1 MSFVTK
7 CVVGLLSFG
16 ALMASALP
24 AIARPATLIA
34 DTNLR
39 TDPSLTATVSR
50 VLPRG
55 CNLEVLNIRL
65 ADNGVY
71 WYYVR
76 SQVQGRAEG
85 WVVSSLTE
93 FEPSQKRYATLAGD
107 RSDTINVRS
116 APNLNSNILHYGVP
130 GDLVTVE
137 ESSQQ
142 FQGYRWH
149 RVKFPSNA
157 TGWVREDLLS
167 IWPQGCIIT
176 CPAN

>member
-1 MSFVTK
+1 MI
-7 CVVGLLSFG
+7 G
-16 ALMASALP
+16 ALP
-24 AIARPATLIA
+24 AMARPATLIT

-76 SQVQGRAEG
+76 AQVQGRAEG

-107 RSDTINVRS
+107 RGDTINVRS
-116 APNLNSNILHYGVP
+116 APSLDSNILHYGLP

-137 ESSQQ
+137 ESFKE

-157 TGWVREDLLS
+157 TGLKDALS
-167 IWPQGCIIT
+167 LAHKIRRSDCRY
-176 CPAN
+176 